1 MYSFQ
6 LDSTVYFV
14 TLTISGIFSIIFSVA
29 FAYVSDVTEE
39 SGEGT
44 KAVCWS
50 KHSNL
55 LFQSGA
61 WATGW

>member
-1 MYSFQ
+1 MFQ

-39 SGEGT
+39 SGIRRDVNT
-44 KAVCWS
+44 FIIYV
-50 KHSNL
+50 NFML
-55 LFQSGA
+55 
-61 WATGW
+61 

>member
-1 MYSFQ
+1 MDMFQ

-39 SGEGT
+39 SGIRRDG
-44 KAVCWS
+44 
-50 KHSNL
+50 
-55 LFQSGA
+55 
-61 WATGW
+61 